1 MRKKLLVTLLTV
13 CMAASLCACGKKD
26 EKPAEET
33 KTAETTAETTET
45 VETVETVEA
54 EEAETVETPET
65 AEVTDE
71 ELIEKLISALDEIKS
86 VKVNL
91 HLSLLAHSE
100 MTEEIKQEYVDLG
113 IDPNEVDLSTTL
125 NVDQEYFIAETA
137 AHSVGTCYM
146 SLMGMEFD
154 VPTETYVD
162 IPNLITYSNEVTYDI
177 SGDET
182 VEKQQWNKRET
193 QDNDIMLHISDLVKD
208 VEEIVVHEVTDDSYI
223 LKGVTSVENTAINDD
238 TLGSGLASNTEA
250 SIPVLL
256 TFDKNTNYL
265 TNIEYDLTEIT
276 EAEEEVTY
284 DAFEFY
290 VILSDYN
297 NVDVEIPEDIIES
310 ANANAE
316 LDSESK

>member
-13 CMAASLCACGKKD
+13 CMVASLCACGKKD

-33 KTAETTAETTET
+33 KTADATTETTTETEEIAETTET
-45 VETVETVEA
+45 TVETTT
-54 EEAETVETPET
+54 ETTETEET

-71 ELIEKLISALDEIKS
+71 ELIETLISELDEIKS

-193 QDNDIMLHISDLVKD
+193 QDNDIVLHISDLAKN
-208 VEEIVVHEVTDDSYI
+208 VEEMTVHEVTDDSYI
-223 LKGVTSVENTAINDD
+223 LKGVTNIDNTAINKD
-238 TLGSGLASNTEA
+238 TLGSGIANNTEA

-256 TFDKNTNYL
+256 TFDKNTKYL

-276 EAEEEVTY
+276 ESEEEVTY

-290 VILSDYN
+290 VTLSDYN
-297 NVDVEIPEDIIES
+297 NVTVEIPE
-310 ANANAE
+310 AM
-316 LDSESK
+316 SK